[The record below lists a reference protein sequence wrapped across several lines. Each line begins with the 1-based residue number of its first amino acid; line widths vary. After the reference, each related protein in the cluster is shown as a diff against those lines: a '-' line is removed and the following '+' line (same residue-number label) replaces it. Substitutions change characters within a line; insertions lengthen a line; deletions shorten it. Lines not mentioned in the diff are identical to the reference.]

1 MALNTLEGRGLVTQ
15 VSDRARLGEHLAASP
30 RTLYC
35 GFDPT
40 ADSLHIGSLV
50 PLLAL
55 RRFQLEGHRPI
66 LLLGGATGLIGDPSF
81 RDDERGLNDEAT
93 VGDWVEKIRRQ
104 VESFLDFEGASGA
117 IMANN
122 LDWTRGM
129 DLIRFLREV
138 GKHFSVN
145 AMIQRDSVKSRL
157 ERAGAGISYTEFSY
171 MLLQAN
177 DYLELARRHGCTL
190 QVGGSDQWGNIVSGI
205 DLVRRRL
212 QREVFALTVP
222 LVTRADGAKFGKTAE
237 GAVWLDPA
245 RTSPYSFYQY
255 WLNSSDADVVRF
267 LKFFTFLD
275 LEEIDALESGVR
287 EAPGMRS
294 AQKRLAEEVT
304 QLVHGHEALES
315 AKRITGCLFG
325 NLKQM
330 QEAAVLVLSEG
341 DLDQLRLDGMGNTA
355 IAEPSVGLLAALAD
369 GGLARSRGAARRLVD
384 AGGVWVNGAIER
396 DSARVLDFSEALHGR
411 YFLLRRGK
419 KSWHLLVR
427 GQC

>member
-1 MALNTLEGRGLVTQ
+1 MALDTLERRGLVTR
-15 VSDRARLGEHLAASP
+15 VSDRARLGEHLAGSS

-50 PLLAL
+50 PLLTL
-55 RRFQLEGHRPI
+55 RRFQNEGHRPI

-81 RDDERGLNDEAT
+81 RDDERGLNDGKIVE
-93 VGDWVEKIRRQ
+93 DWVESIRRQ
-104 VESFLDFEGASGA
+104 VEHFLDFEGRSGA

-122 LDWTRGM
+122 LDWTGGM

-157 ERAGAGISYTEFSY
+157 ERAGEGISYTEFSY

-177 DYLELARRHGCTL
+177 DYLELAERYGCSL

-212 QREVFALTVP
+212 RREVFALTVS
-222 LVTRADGAKFGKTAE
+222 LVARADGVKFGKTAE
-237 GAVWLDPA
+237 GAIWLDPA
-245 RTSPYSFYQY
+245 RTSPYRFYQY
-255 WLNSSDADVVRF
+255 WLNSPDADVIRF

-275 LEEIDALESGVR
+275 LAEIDALEREVR
-287 EAPGMRS
+287 AAPQLRS
-294 AQKRLAEEVT
+294 AQTRLAEEVT
-304 QLVHGHEALES
+304 ELVHGREALRS
-315 AKRITGCLFG
+315 AQRIAKCLFG
-325 NLKQM
+325 G
-330 QEAAVLVLSEG
+330 AVQSLEEG
-341 DLDQLRLDGMGNTA
+341 DLEQLRLDGLDCTGIPA
-355 IAEPSVGLLAALAD
+355 DRAGLLAALAD
-369 GGLARSRGAARRLVD
+369 SGLAGSRGAARKLVG
-384 AGGVWVNGAIER
+384 AGGVSVNGVIQDDTER
-396 DSARVLDFSEALHGR
+396 ILDFTDALHGK
-411 YFLLRRGK
+411 YYLLRRGK

-427 GQC
+427 RQVVPAV